1 MPCALRVIAARS
13 LATCSTKRNGANR
26 PAMALPAWLRD
37 STDAVG
43 CIDIAIY
50 VQPGAKATE
59 VSGEHDG
66 ALKLRINAPPVDGK
80 ANAAVIAF
88 LAERC
93 GVSKSK
99 VTLLSGDTHR
109 RKRLR
114 VAGVN
119 AENVVQQLLR

>member
-1 MPCALRVIAARS
+1 M
-13 LATCSTKRNGANR
+13 TF
-26 PAMALPAWLRD
+26 PAWLRD
-37 STDAVG
+37 TTDGVE
-43 CIDIAIY
+43 ISIY
-50 VQPGAKATE
+50 VQPGAKSAE

-88 LAERC
+88 LAECC

-99 VTLLSGDTHR
+99 VTLLSGDTNR

-114 VAGVN
+114 ITGVSTETVAK
-119 AENVVQQLLR
+119 QLLP

>member
-1 MPCALRVIAARS
+1 V
-13 LATCSTKRNGANR
+13 T
-26 PAMALPAWLRD
+26 LPLWLRE
-37 STDAVG
+37 STDGSESAE
-43 CIDIAIY
+43 IAIY
-50 VQPGAKATE
+50 VQPGAKTTE
-59 VSGEHDG
+59 ISGEHDG

-114 VAGVN
+114 VAGVT
-119 AENVVQQLLR
+119 AEKMLQQLLP

>member
-1 MPCALRVIAARS
+1 M
-13 LATCSTKRNGANR
+13 TC
-26 PAMALPAWLRD
+26 PVWLRD
-37 STDAVG
+37 GAGGAEIS
-43 CIDIAIY
+43 IY
-50 VQPGAKATE
+50 VQPSAKATE

-88 LAERC
+88 LALRL

-99 VTLLSGDTHR
+99 IALVSGDSNR

-114 VAGVN
+114 LNGIS
-119 AENVVQQLLR
+119 AEYVYRQLFP

>member
-1 MPCALRVIAARS
+1 
-13 LATCSTKRNGANR
+13 
-26 PAMALPAWLRD
+26 MALPAWLSD
-37 STDAVG
+37 GADGAEM
-43 CIDIAIY
+43 AIY
-50 VQPGAKATE
+50 VQPGAKSTE

-80 ANAAVIAF
+80 ANAAVITF

-99 VTLLSGDTHR
+99 VTLLSGDTNR

-114 VAGVN
+114 ITGMT
-119 AENVVQQLLR
+119 AEKVLEQLLP

>member
-1 MPCALRVIAARS
+1 M
-13 LATCSTKRNGANR
+13 TF
-26 PAMALPAWLRD
+26 PAWLRD
-37 STDAVG
+37 TADGVEIS
-43 CIDIAIY
+43 IY
-50 VQPGAKATE
+50 VQPGAKSTE

-88 LAERC
+88 LAECC

-99 VTLLSGDTHR
+99 VTLLSGDTNR

-114 VAGVN
+114 ITGVSAETVAK
-119 AENVVQQLLR
+119 QLLP

>member
-1 MPCALRVIAARS
+1 
-13 LATCSTKRNGANR
+13 
-26 PAMALPAWLRD
+26 
-37 STDAVG
+37 
-43 CIDIAIY
+43 
-50 VQPGAKATE
+50 VQPGAKSAE

-88 LAERC
+88 LAECC

-99 VTLLSGDTHR
+99 VTLLSGDTNR

-114 VAGVN
+114 ITGVSAETVAK
-119 AENVVQQLLR
+119 QLLP

>member
-1 MPCALRVIAARS
+1 M
-13 LATCSTKRNGANR
+13 T
-26 PAMALPAWLRD
+26 LPAWLHD
-37 STDAVG
+37 TADGVEISV
-43 CIDIAIY
+43 Y
-50 VQPGAKATE
+50 VQPGAKTTE

-93 GVSKSK
+93 AVSKSK
-99 VTLLSGDTHR
+99 VTLISGDTNR

-114 VAGVN
+114 VTGIT
-119 AENVVQQLLR
+119 AENALQQLFL